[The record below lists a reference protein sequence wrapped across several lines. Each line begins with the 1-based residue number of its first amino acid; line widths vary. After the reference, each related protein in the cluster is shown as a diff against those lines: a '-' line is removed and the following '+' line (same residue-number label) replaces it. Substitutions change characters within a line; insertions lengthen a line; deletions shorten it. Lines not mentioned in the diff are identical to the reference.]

1 MKKLLLFVL
10 LFISVLANAQ
20 KGISYQAVILDPSK
34 IEIPGQ
40 DISGQP
46 YVNGNVWVKFT
57 ILSGTTS
64 QFEEV
69 QQTKT
74 DAYGLVNLT
83 IGSVASTAFNSM
95 TWDANQKTLQVSVS
109 FNNGASYT
117 KVSDQKLTYT
127 PYALFAETAGK
138 LGSTLGIAGGGTG
151 ATTAA
156 GARANLGLGNVDNT
170 ADADKPI
177 SVATQAALNLKSNAA
192 DLALKA
198 PLASP
203 TFTGTVSGI
212 DKSMVGLGSV
222 DNTTDAAKPVSAATQ
237 AALDL
242 KLNSNGNAAT
252 ATKLASA
259 KKINGVDFDGSADIT
274 VIADAGT
281 LSGTLSIAKG
291 GTGATTA
298 AGARTNLGLVI
309 GTNVQAPLTAGTDY
323 LTPTGNAATA
333 TKLASAKKI
342 NGVDFDGS
350 ADITVAADAGTLSGT
365 LAIAKGGTGL
375 TTGGTTGQV
384 LSSTGSGTLTW
395 TSLSGISEITSK
407 TSTLTNLFDF
417 DSPYLGGALD
427 VSSAQNLGNGL
438 EVLKSNNTGIANVA
452 FGINNLYSNT
462 SGTANTSMGYKGLY
476 SNTIGQ
482 WNSSFGTYS
491 LYKNTIGLANSAFGS
506 LALISNTEGSGNS
519 AFGEWSSYYNTTG
532 SFNTSLGANA
542 LYSNTTGSNNTAVGG
557 NANVASPNL
566 NNATAIGYGATV
578 SASNTIQLGNSD
590 VTNVKTSGSITSG
603 AITYPNTAGTSG
615 YYLKTDGTGTASW
628 AAISSGSPQWTT
640 SSSDIYY
647 NTGNVGIGV
656 SSPGNGF
663 NTQLD
668 LLGRA
673 SFRTNGANSGLV
685 FDGYSP
691 SGSLQVARIYTDA
704 TSGTP
709 SDFVLGTYPNGHL
722 KQLFLKQSNGYVGVN
737 NDNPSAQ
744 LDVTGAIKSSSSIT
758 AGTGTSS
765 IEGSLVVGA
774 STGTG
779 SSAALEIT
787 STTQGLLLPRL
798 TTTQR
803 DAITSP
809 VAGLVVYNTSTGK
822 FQGYAQTSSSLEQLL
837 NTNQSYGLGYRNDF
851 MGPSNSTNG
860 QTFTIASSSSLN
872 SIEVYLNNISG
883 GNSANVTISVFAGDI
898 GAAYSTFSFS
908 NPIATSTK
916 SINSTGNIQFD
927 FTPISLA
934 PGHYYFNVTCDNMN
948 YRMGANSGG
957 GFSDLNSNGQTV
969 NEKFFQTGGS
979 GYNNWQGTTQALYF
993 KILFGPPGWV
1003 DLN

>member
-1 MKKLLLFVL
+1 MKKLALFVL
-10 LFISVLANAQ
+10 LLISVVANAQ

-40 DISGQP
+40 DIAGQP
-46 YVNGNVWVKFT
+46 FVNGNVNVKFV

-83 IGSVASTAFNSM
+83 IGSAASTAFNAL
-95 TWDANQKTLQVSVS
+95 TWDTVQKSLQVYVS

-177 SVATQAALNLKSNAA
+177 SVATQAALNLKANAA

-212 DKSMVGLGSV
+212 DKSMVGLASV
-222 DNTTDAAKPVSAATQ
+222 DNTTDAAKPISAATQ

-242 KLNSNGNAAT
+242 KLNSN
-252 ATKLASA
+252 
-259 KKINGVDFDGSADIT
+259 
-274 VIADAGT
+274 
-281 LSGTLSIAKG
+281 
-291 GTGATTA
+291 
-298 AGARTNLGLVI
+298 
-309 GTNVQAPLTAGTDY
+309 
-323 LTPTGNAATA
+323 GNAATA

-375 TTGGTTGQV
+375 TTVGTTGQV

-395 TSLSGISEITSK
+395 TILSGISETTSK
-407 TSTLTNLFDF
+407 TATLLYPFDI
-417 DSPYLGGALD
+417 DSPYLGGPLD

-491 LYKNTIGLANSAFGS
+491 LYSNTIGLANSAFGS
-506 LALISNTEGSGNS
+506 LSLISNTEGQGNS
-519 AFGEWSSYYNTTG
+519 AFGEWSLYNNTTG
-532 SFNTSLGANA
+532 SDNTSLGVNS
-542 LYSNTTGSNNTAVGG
+542 LSNNITGNSNTAIGG
-557 NANVASPNL
+557 FADVASPNL
-566 NNATAIGYGATV
+566 TNATAIGYGATV
-578 SASNTIQLGNSD
+578 SASNTIQLGNSH
-590 VTNVKTSGSITSG
+590 VTKVKTSGSITVG
-603 AITYPNTAGTSG
+603 A
-615 YYLKTDGTGTASW
+615 
-628 AAISSGSPQWTT
+628 
-640 SSSDIYY
+640 
-647 NTGNVGIGV
+647 
-656 SSPGNGF
+656 
-663 NTQLD
+663 
-668 LLGRA
+668 
-673 SFRTNGANSGLV
+673 
-685 FDGYSP
+685 
-691 SGSLQVARIYTDA
+691 
-704 TSGTP
+704 
-709 SDFVLGTYPNGHL
+709 
-722 KQLFLKQSNGYVGVN
+722 
-737 NDNPSAQ
+737 
-744 LDVTGAIKSSSSIT
+744 
-758 AGTGTSS
+758 GTSS

-774 STGTG
+774 VAGTGT
-779 SSAALEIT
+779 SAALEVK

-798 TTTQR
+798 TVAQR
-803 DAITSP
+803 DAIMNPTQGLMVFCTS
-809 VAGLVVYNTSTGK
+809 AGPNGQLQVYNGSSWTNFIGGTTFKSGKLYNYSSSVLYSFDGSTWVNTGIGVPNNGFNGATGSRSYIGTIGGKTYHHDPYTRTTYSFDGVSWTTESSTVPNNGFNGAVGGSSYVGVINSKAYHWDPYTQTFYSFDGTTWAIVNGGIPNSGFNGAVGSYSYVGVINNIAYHWDPYAQVFYSFDGTTWATVQGGIPNSGFNGAISSRSYVGVINNKAYHYDPYGQLFYSFDGTSWTTENITVPNFNGSLGAGRSYVGVLENKAYHYNSYTSTLYSFDGAVW
-822 FQGYAQTSSSLEQLL
+822 QAI
-837 NTNQSYGLGYRNDF
+837 
-851 MGPSNSTNG
+851 STNTPSSIG
-860 QTFTIASSSSLN
+860 GWLTDMGSTSFVGIA
-872 SIEVYLNNISG
+872 
-883 GNSANVTISVFAGDI
+883 
-898 GAAYSTFSFS
+898 
-908 NPIATSTK
+908 
-916 SINSTGNIQFD
+916 
-927 FTPISLA
+927 
-934 PGHYYFNVTCDNMN
+934 
-948 YRMGANSGG
+948 
-957 GFSDLNSNGQTV
+957 
-969 NEKFFQTGGS
+969 
-979 GYNNWQGTTQALYF
+979 W
-993 KILFGPPGWV
+993 
-1003 DLN
+1003 

>member
-151 ATTAA
+151 ATAAA

-170 ADADKPI
+170 ADAAKPI
-177 SVATQAALNLKSNAA
+177 STATQAALNLKANAT

-212 DKSMVGLGSV
+212 DKSMVGLASV
-222 DNTTDAAKPVSAATQ
+222 DNTTDAAKPISAATQ

-242 KLNSNGNAAT
+242 KLNSN
-252 ATKLASA
+252 
-259 KKINGVDFDGSADIT
+259 
-274 VIADAGT
+274 
-281 LSGTLSIAKG
+281 
-291 GTGATTA
+291 
-298 AGARTNLGLVI
+298 
-309 GTNVQAPLTAGTDY
+309 
-323 LTPTGNAATA
+323 GNAATA